1 MSPQAG
7 SCPTA
12 RACSQLHAC
21 SEVDRPQNLWEPI
34 QHLQRFPFPDNAAVG
49 PAFSQSVADATPV
62 MKDGIL
68 ISSRW
73 FMLSQDITEVQ

>member
-1 MSPQAG
+1 MYTQAG
-7 SCPTA
+7 SATTVRP
-12 RACSQLHAC
+12 CSYLHAC

-34 QHLQRFPFPDNAAVG
+34 QHLQRFPFPDSAAVG
-49 PAFSQSVADATPV
+49 PAFSQNMTDATPG

-73 FMLSQDITEVQ
+73 FMLSQDITEVR